1 MKLSELS
8 KLSRIAT
15 GLEDPEI
22 RVVTGNGFSVVK
34 EVLGRDK
41 YYNETFYGTELEKG
55 NFACIEC
62 GNDGEE

>member
-8 KLSRIAT
+8 KLARKST

-22 RVVTGNGFSVVK
+22 WIVTGNGFSVIK
-34 EVLGRDK
+34 EVLGRDE
-41 YYNETFYGTELEKG
+41 YYDETFYGTELEKG